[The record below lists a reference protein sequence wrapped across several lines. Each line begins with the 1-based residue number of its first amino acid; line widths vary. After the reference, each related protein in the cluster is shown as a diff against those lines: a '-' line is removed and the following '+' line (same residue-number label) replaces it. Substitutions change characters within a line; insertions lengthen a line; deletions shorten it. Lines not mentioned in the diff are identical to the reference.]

1 MSKTDNF
8 NKARKEFLAS
18 LTADQLLAAA
28 RRGARVYAG
37 VHEEADHMH
46 LWISL
51 GNPSDRAMHEGS
63 QSFGG
68 TAVHRGYGPWE
79 NMTASD
85 FKKLDLEEVRK
96 DIDESIEGLD
106 IDLDERIE
114 RQEEAE

>member
-8 NKARKEFLAS
+8 NNARKEFLAG

-37 VHEEADHMH
+37 VHEDAEHMH
-46 LWISL
+46 LWISI
-51 GNPSDRAMHEGS
+51 GNPSDRAMHDGS
-63 QSFGG
+63 ESFGG
-68 TAVHRGYGPWE
+68 FAVSREYTPWE
-79 NMTASD
+79 NMTEAD
-85 FKKLDLEEVRK
+85 FKKLEVEEVRK